1 MAKYLDISGTQTLV
15 DQIKTRL
22 ATKSEINFVTQ
33 SEYDALSDK
42 SGIYAVYETSAS
54 VQANVQTLDRTGEIS
69 DISGKITLS
78 ENDISNDVSSENST
92 GKSVENASVPEEI
105 PLSENEFSDE
115 NPLAADSEKSGKF
128 PDISQEI
135 QILSSEI
142 SDVPEGEKSAENSG
156 FSGVDS

>member
-15 DQIKTRL
+15 NQIKTRL

-33 SEYDALSDK
+33 AQYDALSDK

-54 VQANVQTLDRTGEIS
+54 VQANVQTLDRTSEIS
-69 DISGKITLS
+69 DISGKTELS

-92 GKSVENASVPEEI
+92 EKSVENPSVSEEI
-105 PLSENEFSDE
+105 PISENEFSSE
-115 NPLAADSEKSGKF
+115 NSLVTDVEKSEKF

-135 QILSSEI
+135 QVLNSEI
-142 SDVPEGEKSAENSG
+142 SDISEGEKSAENVD